1 VPLTRGITITNE
13 KGETM
18 PVKNVEALARDLHAA
33 GAINL
38 DTKLSDILAL
48 REVGETD
55 PLSPVASGAVAWD
68 GYVIVYKGMPAG
80 LDELARVARQNNPI
94 G

>member
-1 VPLTRGITITNE
+1 MPRSRGITITNE
-13 KGETM
+13 KGEAM

-38 DTKLSDILAL
+38 DTKLSDILGL
-48 REVGETD
+48 KEVGETD

-68 GYVIVYKGMPAG
+68 GYVIVYKGLPAAA
-80 LDELARVARQNNPI
+80 DELARIARQNNPI